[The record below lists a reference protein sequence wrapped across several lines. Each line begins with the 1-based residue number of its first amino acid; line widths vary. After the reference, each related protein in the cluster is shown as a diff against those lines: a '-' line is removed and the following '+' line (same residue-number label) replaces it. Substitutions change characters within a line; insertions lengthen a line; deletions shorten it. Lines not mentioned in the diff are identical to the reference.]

1 MRRLFIVLTLAMP
14 LTGVSAARGQEMV
27 GVSGS
32 SVEYPSVRESNIG
45 DKKYLLKLTG
55 AAMRK
60 KAIFNVYAIGSYV
73 ANNFV
78 GRTAEEL
85 ARVDAVKQLHM
96 VMQRDVSGRDMA
108 RAFQDSIR
116 ANYPDQFTE
125 EIKKLTAIME
135 AQNAEKG
142 DHVWLTYIPGY
153 GIHVNLVGKKSEFIP
168 GVKFGRAVW
177 EIYLGPKNIGEAVK
191 KGLIS
196 RL

>member
-1 MRRLFIVLTLAMP
+1 MRSFVMSSLAITLI
-14 LTGVSAARGQEMV
+14 GVSAANAQEMV

-32 SVEYPSVRESNIG
+32 SVEYPASRESKIG
-45 DKKYLLKLTG
+45 DKKYSLKLTG

-73 ANNFV
+73 ASSFV

-85 ARVDAVKQLHM
+85 ARTDAVKQLHM
-96 VMQRDVSGRDMA
+96 VMQRDVSGDDMA
-108 RAFQDSIR
+108 RAFKDAIR
-116 ANYPDQFTE
+116 ANYPNQFTE

-135 AQNAEKG
+135 AQKAEKG

-191 KGLIS
+191 NGLIS